1 MHVAKSLA
9 IRTVAVSNLFQKA
22 PPVHQTIAVFIF
34 CITYDSEFQNIVQLA
49 FWFHSITVSADQVTG
64 TLKMLKDQEH
74 DTHLCS
80 GRSESCLKCL
90 VLQTYL
96 LLSVDNLFKSTALTT
111 LIIVHIISI
120 FIFPH
125 LSHVKLNM
133 YAGLLCKNILE
144 SILYV
149 LRTNYWCDIRTIY

>member
-74 DTHLCS
+74 DTHLYS

-149 LRTNYWCDIRTIY
+149 LRTNYWWDIRTIY

>member
-1 MHVAKSLA
+1 MF
-9 IRTVAVSNLFQKA
+9 IYFQIIWR
-22 PPVHQTIAVFIF
+22 P
-34 CITYDSEFQNIVQLA
+34 
-49 FWFHSITVSADQVTG
+49 
-64 TLKMLKDQEH
+64 LKVLKDQKH

-80 GRSESCLKCL
+80 GRSESCLMYL
-90 VLQTYL
+90 VLKTYSI
-96 LLSVDNLFKSTALTT
+96 LSVDNIFVSTALTT

-149 LRTNYWCDIRTIY
+149 LRTNYWWDIRTIYWQYLHPKFRNIVYRWLWYPTSNWFLKHTILIQKYFYTAA